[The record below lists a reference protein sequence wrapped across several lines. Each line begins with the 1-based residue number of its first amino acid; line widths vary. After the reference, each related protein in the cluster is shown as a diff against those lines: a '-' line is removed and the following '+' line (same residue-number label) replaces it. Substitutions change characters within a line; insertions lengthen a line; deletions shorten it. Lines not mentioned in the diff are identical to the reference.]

1 MTLAAETPPA
11 DEPPAP
17 PRDPADYGRRKPLLG
32 LGFWLMLALCLA
44 CALGGAAFSVFAP
57 RLFGPRP
64 QPQPQAPFVAIPPPT
79 SSALAPIQLN
89 PTPMDVAAA
98 SAEVAALQDRVSAL
112 EATQSRT
119 AASAQ
124 AALAAGALIDASR
137 ASRPFVEE
145 MVAVERLLPASAET
159 RTLRRLA
166 ETGAPSRA
174 VLADDFQAAAAR
186 AATAARAPTEGAG
199 LFDQIAYAFASVIQ
213 VRRVNITS
221 GNTPDAIL
229 AHAEQLVEDGDIDAA
244 LAALD
249 GLPPRAREAMSTWR
263 ERAARRAEIDRSV
276 AAIRAAAL
284 AGLQARP

>member
-1 MTLAAETPPA
+1 MTLAAETPPV

-32 LGFWLMLALCLA
+32 LGFWLMLVLCLA

-57 RLFGPRP
+57 RLFGPK
-64 QPQPQAPFVAIPPPT
+64 PQPQAPFVATPPPT

-145 MVAVERLLPASAET
+145 MVAVERLLPASVET

-174 VLADDFQAAAAR
+174 VLADDFQGAAAR
-186 AATAARAPTEGAG
+186 AATAARAPTDGVG

-213 VRRVNITS
+213 IRRVNLTS